1 MFSKVW
7 VLFSRNL
14 SRKICECQS
23 SEKDALAHL
32 LDIIGVMLLSKIKKL
47 NIINGCN
54 YAEEIRGYLCLCLV
68 VVKQSKI
75 NQIKINLHL
84 GKGVD
89 QMKSF

>member
-1 MFSKVW
+1 MSVR
-7 VLFSRNL
+7 VLKKMHWL
-14 SRKICECQS
+14 TCWT
-23 SEKDALAHL
+23 L
-32 LDIIGVMLLSKIKKL
+32 IGVMLLSKIKKL

-54 YAEEIRGYLCLCLV
+54 YAEEVIRGYLCLCLV

-89 QMKSF
+89 QMKSL